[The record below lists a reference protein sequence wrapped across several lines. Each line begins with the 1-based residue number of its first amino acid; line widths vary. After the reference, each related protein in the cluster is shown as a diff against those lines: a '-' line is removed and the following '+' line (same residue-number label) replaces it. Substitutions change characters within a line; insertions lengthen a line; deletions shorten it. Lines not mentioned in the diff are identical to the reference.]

1 MIQEFFMHKT
11 AKNSIDFNAIL
22 NDTKQNIVHL
32 LLNFAPFVPPKFLL
46 KRSVTDHLVAA
57 IILSSCK
64 FNNF

>member
-11 AKNSIDFNAIL
+11 AKNSIDFNATL

-46 KRSVTDHLVAA
+46 KRLVTDRLVTA
-57 IILSSCK
+57 IIS
-64 FNNF
+64 N